1 MWCSISIAE
10 TKYYPNGDE
19 YIGEFKDNKIHGQGV
34 FTSKSGSRYQ
44 GEYKHG
50 KMDGQGTYTYPNG
63 KKITGTWV
71 NDSPVQ

>member
-1 MWCSISIAE
+1 V
-10 TKYYPNGDE
+10 